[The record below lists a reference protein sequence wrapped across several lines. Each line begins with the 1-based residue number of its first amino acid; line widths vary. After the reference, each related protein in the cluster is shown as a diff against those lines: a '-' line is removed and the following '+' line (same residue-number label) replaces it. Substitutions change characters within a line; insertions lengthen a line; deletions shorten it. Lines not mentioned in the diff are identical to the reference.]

1 MKTATYNTTC
11 AEDCNC
17 EKIWVKSQGK
27 KRLQGHSQH
36 VNSANT
42 GWWDNECFIFPQC
55 FSVFFTFPIIKK
67 ATFII

>member
-42 GWWDNECFIFPQC
+42 GWWDNECFIFP
-55 FSVFFTFPIIKK
+55 
-67 ATFII
+67 